1 MRKEEQMMEY
11 TVQDLVEMLA
21 ESQGIEYDAAMNIV
35 YNSEVYDKLTDD
47 ETGLYREG
55 PAYVFGLLQDELSFG
70 RIVQAE
76 I

>member
-1 MRKEEQMMEY
+1 M
-11 TVQDLVEMLA
+11 
-21 ESQGIEYDAAMNIV
+21 IIV